1 MVTAWVRSRTS
12 PSCSASSGG
21 TTRCMAPVS
30 TRASVSRVCT
40 WAVSRW
46 PSCARTS
53 SRVLCRV
60 TGMCNCPTTYL
71 LRHRSGFAG
80 PRALHWGCRLLRGP
94 RHGRVPQNVDL
105 SVHTLL
111 LTARALLLTP
121 LLHHALEH
129 FALLWRQL
137 LQALVDR
144 LLLLRRYRHH
154 AGHHAQHACL
164 FFIARRD

>member
-1 MVTAWVRSRTS
+1 MVTAWARSRTS

-60 TGMCNCPTTYL
+60 TGMCNCPTAYL
-71 LRHRSGFAG
+71 LRHRSGFTG
-80 PRALHWGCRLLRGP
+80 PRSLHWGCRLLCSP
-94 RHGRVPQNVDL
+94 RHGRVPQNAGL
-105 SVHTLL
+105 SVHTPL
-111 LTARALLLTP
+111 LTACVLLLIP
-121 LLHHALEH
+121 LLLHHALEH

-154 AGHHAQHACL
+154 ARHHAQHT
-164 FFIARRD
+164 F